1 MLGACGRSELF
12 RIRLLAPVTEKQQ
25 DFTLLTNQSKDNV
38 TTKETLKVPVTSGG
52 SLYLV
57 FGTLG
62 LGNTSL
68 VTKIEKETRSKTND
82 TLVLRE
88 TTTITGR
95 FNDLA
100 FVLGENYTLMWGF
113 GALGGGSLQTKAEY
127 GYSGAVDETLESSFL
142 KGDSSFIVL
151 GHHGSGFE
159 TLLGMRMNRFKAELA
174 STGTSAETLDAAKTI
189 ELKDK
194 EISIETTQVQL
205 GIGVTF

>member
-1 MLGACGRSELF
+1 M
-12 RIRLLAPVTEKQQ
+12 PVS
-25 DFTLLTNQSKDNV
+25 NGS
-38 TTKETLKVPVTSGG
+38 
-52 SLYLV
+52 SLYLF

-62 LGNTSL
+62 LGKTSL
-68 VTKIEKETRSKTND
+68 VTKVEKETRSKTND

-88 TTTITGR
+88 TTTIIGR

-113 GALGGGSLQTKAEY
+113 GVLGGGSLQTKAEY
-127 GYSGAVDETLESSFL
+127 GYNGVADETLESSFL
-142 KGDSSFIVL
+142 KGDCSFFVL

-174 STGTSAETLDAAKTI
+174 STGTSAETLKAAKII

-205 GIGVTF
+205 GIGLTF

>member
-1 MLGACGRSELF
+1 MRVYLSQSLLFLVLLPALIGACGRSELF

-25 DFTLLTNQSKDNV
+25 DFTLLTNKQS
-38 TTKETLKVPVTSGG
+38 TTASKETLKVPVTSGG

-62 LGNTSL
+62 FGNTSL

-113 GALGGGSLQTKAEY
+113 GALGEEACRPRPSTATAVLRTRRWKAVSSKETPASL
-127 GYSGAVDETLESSFL
+127 SS
-142 KGDSSFIVL
+142 DITVV
-151 GHHGSGFE
+151 
-159 TLLGMRMNRFKAELA
+159 A
-174 STGTSAETLDAAKTI
+174 SKPCWGCA
-189 ELKDK
+189 
-194 EISIETTQVQL
+194 
-205 GIGVTF
+205 